1 MTEAAS
7 TKERWKPEGH
17 PMLGVRGT
25 VALLQCATTLILVFS
40 GINWSQTIPLAM
52 MQFVS
57 AGTLLAQWDKSGR
70 DHMYVVRGCASLVRA
85 IVVLRTSACGRVFPP
100 WAGCDAEPWR
110 GHENIRLPFRCIHV
124 LACIRQL
131 ANAWSLLNQYHLVGD
146 GVTPDNGHRQL
157 WIRARIRA
165 SGVPIQLARFILKLV
180 LLDDTRYERGDVE
193 VACNFVRAVLL
204 IPLSAWSLNHQYY
217 TSGSD
222 PPSRAVQ
229 RGMPCLELKNVDYNP
244 SGQGGLHR
252 AKSNVGLGDVELTE
266 TRPAATAD
274 ADVDPETPR

>member
-1 MTEAAS
+1 
-7 TKERWKPEGH
+7 
-17 PMLGVRGT
+17 MLGVRGT

-57 AGTLLAQWDKSGR
+57 ACTLLAQWDKSGR

-110 GHENIRLPFRCIHV
+110 GHENVRLPFRCIHV
-124 LACIRQL
+124 LACVRQL

-165 SGVPIQLARFILKLV
+165 SGIPIQLARFILKIV

-193 VACNFVRAVLL
+193 VACNFMRAVLL

-217 TSGSD
+217 AVWKSTSASGALSD
-222 PPSRAVQ
+222 GAAVLAPSSGEEPAPPR
-229 RGMPCLELKNVDYNP
+229 
-244 SGQGGLHR
+244 HR
-252 AKSNVGLGDVELTE
+252 AGVASMAWRS
-266 TRPAATAD
+266 TRRFSTNAP
-274 ADVDPETPR
+274 